1 MKALVKERGIKKT
14 KGDIV
19 FGILNYAVFG
29 LFTLICFYPF
39 YYLIINSVSANDLSS
54 NGSINFLPSQLHLEN
69 YKQVLQLKGLG
80 LAALVSV
87 GRTIIGTICTVLASA
102 FLGFMF
108 TQERM
113 WRRKLWYRLMVVTM
127 YFNAGL
133 IPMFLTMQNLHL
145 TNSFWVYVIPVIVQP
160 FNIILVKT
168 YMESIPRS
176 LQEAAEIDGAGIM
189 KVFLKI
195 ILPTSTP
202 ILATIAI
209 FAAVA
214 QWNSF
219 QDTLIYVTDQKLY
232 SLQYILYQYINQAN
246 SLATMVKNSSGGTN
260 LNMAALA
267 TQQTP
272 TSIRMTVSV
281 IVVMPILFIYPMFQR
296 YSEAVPEAQGQQA
309 AESVSGENSKY
320 EEFLTVDVF
329 DSQANYQ
336 GIQSGWFAKIVKDK
350 FNMELNIIA
359 PNVAGGGDTLF
370 QTRSAAG
377 NLGDL
382 IFTSADRGR
391 LQDLVTAGL
400 VMDMTDLIKGE
411 ENLERY
417 RDAIEYSNKELVEE
431 EGIYMIPSEVTTL
444 SPTTPMEGTDCNS
457 GVYLRWDLYEELGCP
472 ELNTVEDM
480 LDVLKE
486 MQELCPESDSGKK
499 TYAFSLFKDWD
510 DNAMKQGA
518 WLPSLYGYRFMGD
531 AVYSADDSLPPQS
544 LVDENSVYVRNLKLF
559 FTANQMGLM
568 DPESTTQ
575 NYDTLYSK
583 YKDGAVLFS
592 PWPWLLIM

>member
-14 KGDIV
+14 IGDIV

-296 YSEAVPEAQGQQA
+296 YFVKGIMIG
-309 AESVSGENSKY
+309 SV
-320 EEFLTVDVF
+320 
-329 DSQANYQ
+329 
-336 GIQSGWFAKIVKDK
+336 
-350 FNMELNIIA
+350 
-359 PNVAGGGDTLF
+359 
-370 QTRSAAG
+370 
-377 NLGDL
+377 
-382 IFTSADRGR
+382 
-391 LQDLVTAGL
+391 
-400 VMDMTDLIKGE
+400 KG
-411 ENLERY
+411 
-417 RDAIEYSNKELVEE
+417 
-431 EGIYMIPSEVTTL
+431 
-444 SPTTPMEGTDCNS
+444 
-457 GVYLRWDLYEELGCP
+457 
-472 ELNTVEDM
+472 
-480 LDVLKE
+480 
-486 MQELCPESDSGKK
+486 
-499 TYAFSLFKDWD
+499 
-510 DNAMKQGA
+510 
-518 WLPSLYGYRFMGD
+518 
-531 AVYSADDSLPPQS
+531 
-544 LVDENSVYVRNLKLF
+544 
-559 FTANQMGLM
+559 
-568 DPESTTQ
+568 
-575 NYDTLYSK
+575 
-583 YKDGAVLFS
+583 
-592 PWPWLLIM
+592 